1 MSELEALAVA
11 NIQVPGRS
19 WLVEGQSMRNSW
31 HPAMVARGIVT
42 ANGET
47 VPICPSFQFEQ
58 GGSSIYGRSGIA
70 TTSLVGETEI
80 VS

>member
-47 VPICPSFQFEQ
+47 VPICLAFNLSMEEVQSMGEWHSHHQ
-58 GGSSIYGRSGIA
+58 SSG
-70 TTSLVGETEI
+70 
-80 VS
+80 